1 MSINTVFSAIVTSDA
16 AKVAAGAAAG
26 AAATVAVAAAR
37 PATKR
42 VTAAVKARRDR
53 KANERDYLAAVDA
66 MWETLA
72 NEAADSAASVAA
84 AEKMAAREDEDANIS

>member
-1 MSINTVFSAIVTSDA
+1 MSINTVLSAIVTSDA
-16 AKVAAGAAAG
+16 AKVAAGAVAG

-42 VTAAVKARRDR
+42 VTNAVKARRDR
-53 KANERDYLAAVDA
+53 KANETLIGDAIDA

-72 NEAADSAASVAA
+72 SEAADSAASVAT